1 MGVSRGAA
9 NASGRDRGC
18 ENEVLVFGPLGGS
31 RHLITPPIPNVRR
44 HLPFKV
50 QPVAALPPNQ
60 LLSMDPSQSDV
71 DPAQIDIHLGHIHV
85 RDQATRDILRRQM
98 EKGNIT
104 HADITTLQRYQQSWD
119 YSRVGLIGGALTT
132 SIWGRFIRQ
141 PPLPIGRM
149 FGLSTLA
156 AFVGASVGTGL
167 QVRAGIQA
175 VNSLEN
181 PDRFKKALVE
191 MSREV
196 LSQRQAAL
204 KRPPSSQPPTYA
216 AQDGEDTKLADGWD
230 TGRVR
235 HPPNVPAQAAPVPEA
250 GPPSDR
256 WAQLRAQKPT
266 AQPTTWDTIR
276 QTHERTFPSV
286 NGQESQPNS
295 ESEEDKRRRQA
306 QAEFDALLERERSV
320 GQDNTQELKS
330 RWS

>member
-1 MGVSRGAA
+1 MES
-9 NASGRDRGC
+9 S
-18 ENEVLVFGPLGGS
+18 
-31 RHLITPPIPNVRR
+31 
-44 HLPFKV
+44 
-50 QPVAALPPNQ
+50 PVE
-60 LLSMDPSQSDV
+60 V
-71 DPAQIDIHLGHIHV
+71 DPAQIDIDLGHIHV
-85 RDQATRDILRRQM
+85 RDPTTRGILRRQM

-104 HADITTLQRYQQSWD
+104 HADITTLREYQQSWD
-119 YSRVGLIGGALTT
+119 YSRIGLIGGALTT

-181 PDRFKKALVE
+181 PERFKKALVE
-191 MSREV
+191 MSQEV
-196 LSQRQAAL
+196 LAQRQAAL
-204 KRPPSSQPPTYA
+204 KRPPDSQPPTYA
-216 AQDGEDTKLADGWD
+216 PQNGEDTKLADGWD
-230 TGRVR
+230 TGKTRQ
-235 HPPNVPAQAAPVPEA
+235 PPSVPARASSASEV

-266 AQPTTWDTIR
+266 AQPTAWDTIR
-276 QTHERTFPSV
+276 QTHERTSPSM
-286 NGQESQPNS
+286 NGQESQASS
-295 ESEEDKRRRQA
+295 ETEEEKRRRQA
-306 QAEFDALLERERSV
+306 QAEFDALLERERNI